1 MAKNAKKRR
10 RFILAA
16 YVSRSINLNRLSS
29 LFARGLAVAG
39 AFALF
44 AVFAGI
50 DGVAQQAPAPGAGA
64 AQGAPGAPGA
74 AGQGRRGGGGGG
86 RGVALGEGPWEYAN
100 GPNRYRVVVVTR
112 NVVNPWGIAFPPNGD
127 LLVTE
132 RNSAV
137 AGQPGRLRVVR
148 NGVLDPTP
156 LGPLPDMLAE
166 GLGGMMDV
174 SLHPQFAQNRLIYF
188 AYSKRHSDP
197 KLCMPEVERQ
207 KLPNNQ
213 RPSCMATAAV
223 ARARWDGGSTLAD
236 VKDILVADG
245 WLGGPAPA
253 DNPCGRGGGG
263 GARGGAQG
271 NGPQTDDN
279 DRIALGC
286 AVGPTTGSYGV
297 RLAWDKAGLLYVSL
311 GDRNTPKLSQAPGS
325 HVGKILRIRDDGS
338 VPPDNPFVGVAGW
351 KPEIYSLGHRNPLGL
366 WYRESTGELWSTEEG
381 PQGGDELNLIKAG
394 KNYGWPLAG
403 LGRNYDGS
411 TIGQGFSGPNIEDPA
426 VFWVPAI
433 AISGLSIYD
442 GDKFPAWRGQ
452 AFVGAMRNG
461 TGQFIARVTFNA
473 KGQATGRDH
482 TMLADLRQR
491 IREVKPG
498 PDGFLY
504 ALTDEAAGAV
514 LRIEPVTAAPAVPAG
529 APPAK

>member
-1 MAKNAKKRR
+1 MKQ
-10 RFILAA
+10 
-16 YVSRSINLNRLSS
+16 LSS
-29 LFARGLAVAG
+29 LAVRLGALVVACGVYVTVADISGLA
-39 AFALF
+39 
-44 AVFAGI
+44 
-50 DGVAQQAPAPGAGA
+50 QQAPAPAPGAGA
-64 AQGAPGAPGA
+64 ATGQGVAPGAPGARGA

-86 RGVALGEGPWEYAN
+86 RGPAPLGDGPWEY
-100 GPNRYRVVVVTR
+100 GQFRVTVVTK
-112 NVVNPWGIAFPPNGD
+112 NVVRPWGIAFLPNGD

-132 RNSAV
+132 RNSLQ
-137 AGQPGRLRVVR
+137 AGEPGRLRVIR

-156 LGPLPDMLAE
+156 IGPLPDMLAE

-188 AYSKRHSDP
+188 AYSKRHADP
-197 KLCMPEVERQ
+197 KLCMSEVERQ

-213 RPSCMATAAV
+213 RPSCMATTAV

-236 VKDILVADG
+236 VKDILVADS

-253 DNPCGRGGGG
+253 DSRCGRGGGG
-263 GARGGAQG
+263 ARGAGQGGAQ
-271 NGPQTDDN
+271 QTDDN

-286 AVGPTTGSYGV
+286 SVGPTTGSYGV

-311 GDRNTPKLSQAPGS
+311 GDRNTPKLAQEPGS

-338 VPPDNPFVGVAGW
+338 VPPDNPFVTRQGW
-351 KPEIYSLGHRNPLGL
+351 KPEIYSYGHRNPLGL

-394 KNYGWPLAG
+394 KNYGWPLYG

-411 TIGQGFSGPNIEDPA
+411 ISGRGFSGPEIEDPV

-433 AISGLSIYD
+433 ANSGLSFYD

-461 TGQFIARVTFNA
+461 TGQFVARVTFN
-473 KGQATGRDH
+473 GRGLPTGRDH
-482 TMLADLRQR
+482 SMLADLRQR

-504 ALTDEAAGAV
+504 VLTDENAGAV
-514 LRIEPVTAAPAVPAG
+514 LRIEPVTPPAAPPAAAPA
-529 APPAK
+529 K